1 MSNVHVLLVEDEL
14 LLSMGMQQSLE
25 DAGFVVHTVADGA
38 AAVRAL
44 EDPQMNFGALLTDIR
59 LPSRLNGWDVARRA
73 RELQRYIPVIY
84 TSGDHAEYWRAYGV
98 PDSVMLAKPFA
109 MTRAIKALQYLLS
122 QVPRAAQPRAGLAP
136 G

>member
-1 MSNVHVLLVEDEL
+1 MSDVHVLLVEDEF
-14 LLSMGMQQSLE
+14 LLSMVMQQNLE
-25 DAGFVVHTVADGA
+25 DAGFVVHAVADGA
-38 AAVRAL
+38 AAVKAL
-44 EDPQMNFGALLTDIR
+44 EDPGMNFGALLTDIR

-109 MTRAIKALQYLLS
+109 MSRAIEALQCLLS
-122 QVPRAAQPRAGLAP
+122 QTPPADYDRG
-136 G
+136 